1 MIANV
6 VLALCASVIVPVVLV
21 DLLKLESAATRNI
34 VATLVF
40 SVCLLLAAMT
50 LAGV

>member
-6 VLALCASVIVPVVLV
+6 VMALCASVIVPVVLV
-21 DLLKLESAATRNI
+21 DMLKIEQVAARNI
-34 VATLVF
+34 VATLAF